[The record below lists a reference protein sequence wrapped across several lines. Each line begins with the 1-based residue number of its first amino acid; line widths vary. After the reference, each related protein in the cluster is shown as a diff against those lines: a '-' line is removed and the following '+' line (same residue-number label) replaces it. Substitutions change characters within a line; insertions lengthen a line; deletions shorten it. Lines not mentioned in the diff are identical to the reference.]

1 MYLQKNDTVRIV
13 SMLFCYW
20 GGIQVIL
27 GTGLVLWVSNE
38 KVNSDA
44 ITEINRI
51 CNYMQ
56 VLFKY
61 KYNAKTCM
69 YTGSAL
75 Y

>member
-27 GTGLVLWVSNE
+27 GTGLVLWVSTE

-44 ITEINRI
+44 ITEINR
-51 CNYMQ
+51 M
-56 VLFKY
+56 
-61 KYNAKTCM
+61 
-69 YTGSAL
+69 
-75 Y
+75 